1 MRVCRVREGTS
12 ELVANLTE
20 RATDREGVKFRGRMD
35 HLAWRTAP
43 RVSLAQWDDLV
54 RFADAARRDGLTRT
68 VVCGMGGSS
77 LAPAVLASS
86 FANAS
91 LSVLDSTDPG
101 AVLAV
106 ARAPDFDR
114 TLFVVCSKSGSTV
127 ETLAF
132 YHYLAARAD
141 AARFV
146 AITDPGSPLEALA
159 RERGFRAVFPHP
171 PDVGGRYAA
180 LTVVGML
187 PAALLGVNGRRL
199 LERALAVDPDA
210 ARARGTRIAE
220 AVLAGRDKLVL
231 RPPAPVKRLA
241 DWIEQ
246 LVAESTGKGGRGVV
260 PVVDDPLPTPSPDSQ
275 IVSEFSADPRSL
287 GTEFVAWEYATE
299 ELCARLGV
307 NAFDQPDV
315 EAAKALARAELAEA
329 QGGGV
334 GAQHAAPLA
343 TMTPDSLRRAAR
355 PGDYVAI
362 LAYLAPTPDVT
373 AKLQRVRAAWG
384 GALGCATTLGFGPR
398 YLHSTGQLH
407 KGGPNTGLFLV
418 VTADDAEDAEIPGM
432 GFTFGRFKRAQA
444 RGDIR
449 ALLARGRRVAHVHLR
464 RPDDVAGLATL

>member
-1 MRVCRVREGTS
+1 M
-12 ELVANLTE
+12 
-20 RATDREGVKFRGRMD
+20 DR
-35 HLAWRTAP
+35 LAWRTAP
-43 RVSLAQWDDLV
+43 RDSLAQWEDLV

-91 LSVLDSTDPG
+91 LSVLDSTDPS
-101 AVLAV
+101 ALLAV
-106 ARAPDFDR
+106 VRAADFDR

-187 PAALLGVNGRRL
+187 PAALLGVNGRDL
-199 LERALAVDPDA
+199 LERALAVDTDA
-210 ARARGTRIAE
+210 ARARGARLAE
-220 AVLAGRDKLVL
+220 ATLAGRDKLVL
-231 RPPAPVKRLA
+231 RPPPPLARLA
-241 DWIEQ
+241 EWIEQ
-246 LVAESTGKGGRGVV
+246 LVAESTGKDGRGVV
-260 PVVDDPLPTPSPDSQ
+260 PVVDDPITAPRLDSQ
-275 IVSEFSADPRSL
+275 IVSDFPADPLSL
-287 GTEFVAWEYATE
+287 GAEFLAWEYTTW
-299 ELCARLGV
+299 ELCTRLGV

-315 EAAKALARAELAEA
+315 EEAKVLARAELARERA
-329 QGGGV
+329 EPV
-334 GAQHAAPLA
+334 ASEHAAPLP
-343 TMTPDSLRRAAR
+343 TLTPGALRRTFR
-355 PGDYVAI
+355 PGDYLAI
-362 LAYLAPTPDVT
+362 LAYLPPTADI
-373 AKLQRVRAAWG
+373 AARLQAVRAAW
-384 GALGCATTLGFGPR
+384 AHQLGCATTLGFGPR

-418 VTADDAEDAEIPGM
+418 VTADDAEDADIPEM
-432 GFTFGRFKRAQA
+432 GTTFGRLKRAQA

-449 ALLARGRRVAHVHLR
+449 ALVARGRRVAHVHLGR
-464 RPDDVAGLATL
+464 AEDVGGLAAL

>member
-1 MRVCRVREGTS
+1 ATSVRVCRVREGTS

-187 PAALLGVNGRRL
+187 PAALAGIDGRVL
-199 LERALAVDPDA
+199 LERALAVEPAA
-210 ARARGTRIAE
+210 ARALGARIAT

-231 RPPAPVKRLA
+231 RPPAVLARFA
-241 DWIEQ
+241 DWVEQ
-246 LVAESTGKGGRGVV
+246 LVAESTGKGGRGVI
-260 PVVDDPLPTPSPDSQ
+260 PVVDDPVAAPYPDGE
-275 IVSEFSADPRSL
+275 IVTDFSADPLAL
-287 GTEFVAWEYATE
+287 GAAFVAWEYATW
-299 ELCARLGV
+299 ELCVRLGV

-315 EAAKALARAELAEA
+315 EQAKALARAELEGA
-329 QGGGV
+329 QRGGV
-334 GAQHAAPLA
+334 GAQHAAPLP
-343 TMTPDSLRRAAR
+343 TLTPEVLRRSAR
-355 PGDYVAI
+355 PGDYLAI

-373 AKLQRVRAAWG
+373 AKLQA
-384 GALGCATTLGFGPR
+384 
-398 YLHSTGQLH
+398 
-407 KGGPNTGLFLV
+407 
-418 VTADDAEDAEIPGM
+418 
-432 GFTFGRFKRAQA
+432 
-444 RGDIR
+444 
-449 ALLARGRRVAHVHLR
+449 
-464 RPDDVAGLATL
+464 